1 MLCRAER
8 GQQGRA
14 EKCRCGPRGCG
25 CGLHRDPAESHAE
38 EKVEQLVSG
47 HSGSLDLVVP
57 RLEVEDLAHCTH
69 AAAEG
74 APSCVCVYRTPE
86 APRFAPPSFSCFFFS
101 PQGQNGKKSEGVG
114 CGVERARRAGH
125 KGTGDLSHKSH
136 RIRALGGTRA
146 SLGLLFVLPS

>member
-1 MLCRAER
+1 V
-8 GQQGRA
+8 GRA
-14 EKCRCGPRGCG
+14 GAG
-25 CGLHRDPAESHAE
+25 GLHRDPAESHAE

-47 HSGSLDLVVP
+47 RSGSLDLVVP

-101 PQGQNGKKSEGVG
+101 PQGQNRKKSEGVG
-114 CGVERARRAGH
+114 RGAE
-125 KGTGDLSHKSH
+125 
-136 RIRALGGTRA
+136 RALGTRA
-146 SLGLLFVLPS
+146 QGISLTSHIGYAHSAARGQVWASYLFVLPSRQIPRSRVALFI

>member
-47 HSGSLDLVVP
+47 RSGSLDLVVP

-74 APSCVCVYRTPE
+74 APSCVCVCTE
-86 APRFAPPSFSCFFFS
+86 PR
-101 PQGQNGKKSEGVG
+101 
-114 CGVERARRAGH
+114 RRR
-125 KGTGDLSHKSH
+125 DLPRLVS
-136 RIRALGGTRA
+136 LV
-146 SLGLLFVLPS
+146 SLGLPLYVVVYPYKSLVSAPTLLV